1 MNQKEFTDQECK
13 EITETIL
20 QQLGGGRFCAMVGA
34 KNLGFL
40 RTEEGVAFVCKF
52 MRNKSGMTN
61 LKVIYD
67 YGKDLYNMIFYSV
80 RFSTKTF
87 ETTIKEKRFDSIFCD
102 QLTEIFENFTGL
114 YTSL

>member
-1 MNQKEFTDQECK
+1 MSQKEFSDQECK
-13 EITETIL
+13 EIAGTIL
-20 QQLGGGRFCAMVGA
+20 KQLGGGKFCVMVGA

-40 RTEEGVAFVCKF
+40 RTDEGVAFVCKF
-52 MRNKSGMTN
+52 MKNKSGMTN

-67 YGKDLYNMIFYSV
+67 YGKDLYNMVFYSV
-80 RFSTKTF
+80 RCSLKTM
-87 ETTIKEKRFDSIFCD
+87 EVKTKEKRFDGIFCD